1 MSEQSVDD
9 LLTETEAAEYLRI
22 PLADFR
28 ALVLP
33 GSPFGSRFAA
43 YDQLP
48 PGRRPEVRDG
58 SRPGYVPMYDK
69 AELEAYRQKHEPRAA
84 KEGGEE

>member
-9 LLTETEAAEYLRI
+9 LLTETEAAEYLRL

-28 ALVLP
+28 ALVLQ
-33 GSPFGSRFAA
+33 GSPFSSQFAA
-43 YDQLP
+43 YDQLS
-48 PGRRPEVRDG
+48 PGRRPEAGEG

-69 AELEAYRQKHEPRAA
+69 AELEAYKQKHGPR
-84 KEGGEE
+84 GE

>member
-28 ALVLP
+28 ALVLH
-33 GSPFGSRFAA
+33 GSPFSDGFAA
-43 YDQLP
+43 YDQLA
-48 PGRRPEVRDG
+48 PGRRPEAGEG
-58 SRPGYVPMYDK
+58 SRPAYVPMYNK
-69 AELEAYRQKHEPRAA
+69 AELESYRQLHEPRAA